1 MVAYNTLE
9 QALADVG
16 VALVEVNQ
24 HEDQYGKN
32 VMVLVAVGND
42 QQIQALVIAA
52 LRRCFTAISE
62 LSNNIS
68 TKRKKGVKD
77 YHFTGRYRT
86 LLKERIV
93 NEVPSVEQAE
103 EFADMDGFIHEVA
116 SDGVAE
122 LADEVDSAIVKQPA
136 AKRKER

>member
-16 VALVEVNQ
+16 VTLIDVNQ
-24 HEDQYGKN
+24 HADQYGKN
-32 VMVLVAVGND
+32 VMVVVAVGND

-68 TKRKKGVKD
+68 AKRTRGVKD
-77 YHFTGRYRT
+77 YYFTGRYRT
-86 LLKERIV
+86 LIDERVDMSVAEEVTQSEIES
-93 NEVPSVEQAE
+93 NEGDAAATPDEQA
-103 EFADMDGFIHEVA
+103 I
-116 SDGVAE
+116 
-122 LADEVDSAIVKQPA
+122 PA
-136 AKRKER
+136 AKRKGR

>member
-16 VALVEVNQ
+16 VTLIDVNQ
-24 HEDQYGKN
+24 HADQYGKN
-32 VMVLVAVGND
+32 VMVIVAVGTD

-68 TKRKKGVKD
+68 AKRTRGVKD

-86 LLKERIV
+86 LLTERV
-93 NEVPSVEQAE
+93 DMSV
-103 EFADMDGFIHEVA
+103 G
-116 SDGVAE
+116 
-122 LADEVDSAIVKQPA
+122 DEVVQDEIESSEGDTVPTETEQPTLS
-136 AKRKER
+136 AKRKGR